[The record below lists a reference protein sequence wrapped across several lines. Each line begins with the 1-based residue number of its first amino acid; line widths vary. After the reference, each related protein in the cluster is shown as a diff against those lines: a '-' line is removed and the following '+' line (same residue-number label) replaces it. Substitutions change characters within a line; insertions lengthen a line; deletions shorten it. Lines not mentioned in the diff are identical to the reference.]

1 MGDGRDAALV
11 RALAA
16 LAGRRVDDVE
26 VAAIVNQARTM
37 PADRGNVIWAQLRRA
52 PATVSM
58 RDYLAMTLRFIHQ
71 DPSGED

>member
-1 MGDGRDAALV
+1 MGDGRDTELV

-26 VAAIVNQARTM
+26 VAAIVNQARMM

-58 RDYLAMTLRFIHQ
+58 RDYSAMTLRFIRQ
-71 DPSGED
+71 DRSGED